1 MVQHP
6 WEIKLSPFPFCR
18 TFQSLE
24 YVLCIVNPQ
33 EHHRWGRYHFLTF
46 CEQESL
52 FCRSSHRANVPL
64 NILWLGR
71 FGISEVFKDKNCFLD
86 PPLQKQNKITRK
98 QHHDFHLVYSH
109 KGTLPNK
116 FSFCLSAMVL
126 ILGITWATIPSLPQG
141 VEEHL
146 GWCRQKGGGGAQS
159 LTWSPYSSTLD
170 ECSFNPIV
178 WNCSLYAFFF
188 FKWKFT

>member
-33 EHHRWGRYHFLTF
+33 EHHRWGQYHFLTF

-116 FSFCLSAMVL
+116 FNFCLSAMVL

-146 GWCRQKGGGGAQS
+146 GWCRQKGGAVRKASLGPLTAQPLMNAPS
-159 LTWSPYSSTLD
+159 IP
-170 ECSFNPIV
+170 
-178 WNCSLYAFFF
+178 
-188 FKWKFT
+188 